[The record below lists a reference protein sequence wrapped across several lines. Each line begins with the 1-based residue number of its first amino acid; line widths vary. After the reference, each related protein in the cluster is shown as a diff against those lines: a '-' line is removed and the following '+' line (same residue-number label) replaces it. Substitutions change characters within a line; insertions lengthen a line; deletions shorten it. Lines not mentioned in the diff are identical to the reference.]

1 MCEGIVA
8 FEDGDYSKAVE
19 LLYPIRYEMIKIG
32 GSDAQVDITLHI
44 LFMKRCLGYI
54 LHKS

>member
-19 LLYPIRYEMIKIG
+19 LLYPIRYEIIKIG
-32 GSDAQVDITLHI
+32 GSDAQVDTALHI
-44 LFMKRCLGYI
+44 LFITCCLRYI